1 TVKGGLTLSN
11 VKLDNLYTIPAIF
24 PGMSSPPADVNT
36 KFTGATVTVTSPF
49 SPTPVQF
56 SGWQLRKNVQIYS

>member
-1 TVKGGLTLSN
+1 
-11 VKLDNLYTIPAIF
+11 
-24 PGMSSPPADVNT
+24 MSSPPADVNT